1 MPEELETIWDAVRR
15 ELRRDVTDFT
25 FHIWLEPLEPAGSV
39 AGTLYLRAPDHIR
52 TWVGDRYMPLLRG
65 AARRAGL
72 GGVELVDE
80 SWSEGP
86 AADGGSP
93 EPGAR
98 RDGDGLNPRYTFE
111 QFVIGD
117 GNRLAHA
124 AALAV
129 AELPAQAWNP
139 LFIHGPPGLGKTH
152 LLHAIGNYVRRYGD
166 GMRVR
171 YATVEDF
178 TAEFVQAVRTRRTDG
193 FRERFRDVD
202 VLLLDDVQFLAD
214 KVRTKEELFHTFNA
228 LYESGRQLVITSDR
242 SPTDLREFE
251 ARLKERFECG
261 LVAELAPP
269 SRNVRHAILRNR
281 VRHDGL
287 DEVPD
292 ETLQVVAQVV
302 GASVRV
308 LEGALIRVV
317 AYASLVGKPPTPE
330 LAMEVLG
337 RLYRVGPA
345 GEPCSVERIQDETA
359 AAFGIDRSALL
370 ARDRTPRVAFAR
382 QVAMYLSRELTDKG
396 LPAIGRDF
404 GGRNHT
410 TVLHAWKRVSE
421 LVDKPGEKRE
431 TVVHIRRRL
440 EGEAS

>member
-1 MPEELETIWDAVRR
+1 MPDELETIWDAVRS

-25 FHIWLEPLEPAGSV
+25 FHIWLEPLEPA
-39 AGTLYLRAPDHIR
+39 ACERGTLYIRAPSHIR
-52 TWVGDRYMPLLRG
+52 TWVRDRYTTVLR
-65 AARRAGL
+65 AAVRRAGL
-72 GGVELVDE
+72 TSVELVDE
-80 SWSEGP
+80 TWTGTGVEALP
-86 AADGGSP
+86 PLAVQ
-93 EPGAR
+93 
-98 RDGDGLNPRYTFE
+98 GDHTGLNPKYTFE

-152 LLHAIGNYVRRYGD
+152 LLHAIGNYVRRYGE

-178 TAEFVQAVRTRRTDG
+178 TAEFVQAVRGRSTDG

-242 SPTDLREFE
+242 SPTDLEAFE

-261 LVAELAPP
+261 LVAELEAPD
-269 SRNVRHAILRNR
+269 SVVRHAILRKR
-281 VRHDGL
+281 VLQDGL
-287 DEVPD
+287 EEIPD
-292 ETLQVVAQVV
+292 ETLEVVARVV

-317 AYASLVGKPPTPE
+317 AYASLKKRQPTPE

-337 RLYRVGPA
+337 RLYHRSA
-345 GEPCSVERIQDETA
+345 SQACSVQQIQEATA
-359 AAFGIDRSALL
+359 AEFGIAREALL
-370 ARDRTPRVAFAR
+370 ARDRTPTVAFAR
-382 QVAMYLSRELTDKG
+382 QVAMYLARELTDQG
-396 LPAIGRDF
+396 LPALGREF

-431 TVVHIRRRL
+431 TVEIIRRRI
-440 EGEAS
+440 EADRP

>member
-1 MPEELETIWDAVRR
+1 MPDELETIWDAVRR

-25 FHIWLEPLEPAGSV
+25 FHIWLEPLELA
-39 AGTLYLRAPDHIR
+39 ACEHGTLYVRAPEHIR
-52 TWVGDRYMPLLRG
+52 SWVRDRYSDLLTG
-65 AARRAGL
+65 AVKRAGL
-72 GGVELVDE
+72 VSVELVDDD
-80 SWSEGP
+80 WAGLAVHGLP
-86 AADGGSP
+86 PIMARA
-93 EPGAR
+93 EP
-98 RDGDGLNPRYTFE
+98 DGLNPKYTFE

-129 AELPAQAWNP
+129 AELPSQAWNP

-152 LLHAIGNYVRRYGD
+152 LLHAIGNYVHRYGE
-166 GMRVR
+166 GLRVR
-171 YATVEDF
+171 YATVEEF
-178 TAEFVQAVRTRRTDG
+178 TAEFVQAVRGRNTDA
-193 FRERFRDVD
+193 FRGRFRDTD

-242 SPTDLREFE
+242 SPTDLEAFE

-261 LVAELAPP
+261 LVAELVAPDAA
-269 SRNVRHAILRNR
+269 VRHAILRKR
-281 VRHDGL
+281 VRQDGL

-292 ETLQVVAQVV
+292 ETLEAVARLV

-308 LEGALIRVV
+308 LEGALIRVI
-317 AYASLVGKPPTPE
+317 AYASLKNKPPTPE

-337 RLYRVGPA
+337 RLYRRDDA
-345 GEPCSVERIQDETA
+345 RRCSVRRIQEATA
-359 AAFGIDRSALL
+359 EEFGIAPEALL
-370 ARDRTPRVAFAR
+370 ARDRTPKVAFAR
-382 QVAMYLSRELTDKG
+382 QVAMYLARELTDQA
-396 LPAIGRDF
+396 LPALGREF

-431 TVVHIRRRL
+431 TVACIRRRL
-440 EGEAS
+440 EGGAP

>member
-1 MPEELETIWDAVRR
+1 VPDELETIWDAVRR

-25 FHIWLEPLEPAGSV
+25 FHIWLEPLEPAGCER
-39 AGTLYLRAPDHIR
+39 GTLYVRAPEHIR
-52 TWVGDRYMPLLRG
+52 SWVRDRYATLLSG
-65 AARRAGL
+65 AVRRAGL
-72 GGVELVDE
+72 ATVELVDDG
-80 SWSEGP
+80 WDGP
-86 AADGGSP
+86 PAGGLP
-93 EPGAR
+93 AIGTRGGP
-98 RDGDGLNPRYTFE
+98 DGLNPKYTFE

-124 AALAV
+124 ASLAV

-152 LLHAIGNYVRRYGD
+152 LLHAIGNYVQRYGE
-166 GMRVR
+166 GLRVR
-171 YATVEDF
+171 YATVEEF
-178 TAEFVQAVRTRRTDG
+178 TAEFVQAVRGRSTDA

-242 SPTDLREFE
+242 SPTDLEAFE

-261 LVAELAPP
+261 LVAELVPP
-269 SRNVRHAILRNR
+269 DAAVRHAILRKR
-281 VRHDGL
+281 VRQDGL
-287 DEVPD
+287 EDIPD
-292 ETLQVVAQVV
+292 ETLEAVARLV

-317 AYASLVGKPPTPE
+317 AYASLADKPPTPE
-330 LAMEVLG
+330 LAREVLG
-337 RLYRVGPA
+337 RLYRRDD
-345 GEPCSVERIQDETA
+345 SRRLSIRRIQEATA
-359 AAFGIDRSALL
+359 AEFGISPETLL
-370 ARDRTPRVAFAR
+370 ARDRTPTVAFAR
-382 QVAMYLSRELTDKG
+382 QVAMYLARELTDQG
-396 LPAIGRDF
+396 LPALGREF

-431 TVVHIRRRL
+431 TVACIRRRL
-440 EGEAS
+440 EGGAP